1 MESISHDNAFLSY
14 HPYEFSQ
21 RTLLAHFRINN
32 TNPPH
37 SQFIQKPVYA
47 ALGLLSRL
55 ADMASD
61 LLLLETVN
69 GKTLRI
75 LKTIDSEKYPL
86 YFAWLI
92 MPNSDDI
99 SYSSRE
105 NITLPQFHICENEI
119 YVFIIEIID
128 QVHTNPANIWTS
140 FNSPS
145 YPNATIREAMRRQ
158 QVPRILTTGFVSN
171 TTLTVNLSTLKTPW
185 IMLLRICSIFKP
197 RLKTP
202 QKLMLTPV
210 THNEVLLTW
219 QEIDAVSVQ
228 CIKTYDVW
236 YRENNTQSW
245 INISSGWHLPF
256 PSFHFAPSD
265 NVLNVNGNY
274 IF

>member
-1 MESISHDNAFLSY
+1 M
-14 HPYEFSQ
+14 
-21 RTLLAHFRINN
+21 AHFRINN

-158 QVPRILTTGFVSN
+158 QVPRILSTGFVSN
-171 TTLTVNLSTLKTPW
+171 TTLTVNLSTLKTPC

-202 QKLMLTPV
+202 QKVILTPV
-210 THNEVLLTW
+210 TRNEVLLTW